1 MAYRGQRIENPVTGQ
16 TMIFLETGEETN
28 GEVFRMEGIF
38 RPGGFAGVLHVHPR
52 QEERFAVTQG
62 TAAFTVGGQQ
72 LQLGPGE
79 TIVVPAG
86 HSHTFWNAGA
96 DEMRVV
102 MEFRPALAAVTGRF
116 YEFYFGLAQAGLA
129 GKNGLPNIWQVA
141 LQAKEFSDH
150 ARLARPPWAMQRA
163 LFAVLKPIA
172 RLLGYRP
179 FSPQEAA
186 APAWRGERVRED

>member
-1 MAYRGQRIENPVTGQ
+1 MAHRGQRIENPVTGQ
-16 TMIFLETGEETN
+16 TMIFLETGENTS

-38 RPGGFAGVLHVHPR
+38 RPGGFAGVLHVHPF

-62 TAAFTVGGQQ
+62 TAGFRVSSKQ

-86 HSHTFWNAGA
+86 RPHTFWNGGA

-102 MEFRPALAAVTGRF
+102 MEFRPALAAATGRF
-116 YEFYFGLAQAGLA
+116 YEVYFGLAQAGKA
-129 GKNGLPNIWQVA
+129 GKNGLPSIWQIA
-141 LQAKEFSDH
+141 LQAEEFGDH
-150 ARLARPPWAMQRA
+150 ARLARPPWVVQRA
-163 LFAVLKPIA
+163 IFALLKPIA

-179 FSPQEAA
+179 FIPQEAA
-186 APAWRGERVRED
+186 APARQEERVRD